1 MNRHTIYSA
10 NFTEHKV
17 TLPKGIELHH
27 LSIRRAQGHGSY
39 WITYELEKDGEL
51 ISDKL
56 FTHDSQLWDDWDE
69 ESPAYYENAPQSA
82 LDLVL
87 NLLS

>member
-1 MNRHTIYSA
+1 M
-10 NFTEHKV
+10 NFTDHDI
-17 TLPKGIELHH
+17 TLPEGIKLHH
-27 LSIRRAQGHGSY
+27 LSMRRAPGHGSY
-39 WITYELEKDGEL
+39 YITYELEKDGEL
-51 ISDKL
+51 LSDKL

-69 ESPAYYENAPQSA
+69 DEPVNYVNAAQSA

>member
-1 MNRHTIYSA
+1 MNLTNHNI
-10 NFTEHKV
+10 

-27 LSIRRAQGHGSY
+27 LSMRRASGYGSY
-39 WITYELEKDGEL
+39 YLVYELEKDGEL
-51 ISDKL
+51 YAGRTPS
-56 FTHDSQLWDDWDE
+56 HDSQLWDDWDE

-87 NLLS
+87 NLLP